1 MEREGEKMEEE
12 EEESGK
18 VEYNNPRRRIMCNV
32 VTIYLSRRGMK
43 LFRRRAKENWSQ
55 WSDGPIVTTCTV
67 VS

>member
-1 MEREGEKMEEE
+1 MEREGEKMGEEE
-12 EEESGK
+12 EGGK

-43 LFRRRAKENWSQ
+43 LFRRRAKKNWSQ
-55 WSDGPIVTTCTV
+55 WSDEPIVTTCTV

>member
-1 MEREGEKMEEE
+1 MEREGEKMGEEE
-12 EEESGK
+12 EGGK

-55 WSDGPIVTTCTV
+55 WSDEPIVTTCTV